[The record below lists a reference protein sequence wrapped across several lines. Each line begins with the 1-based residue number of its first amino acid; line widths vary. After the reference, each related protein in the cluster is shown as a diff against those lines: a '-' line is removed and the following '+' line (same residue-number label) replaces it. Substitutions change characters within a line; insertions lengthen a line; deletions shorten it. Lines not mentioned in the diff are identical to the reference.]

1 MMRTTV
7 NLPDDLLQQ
16 AKLYAAS
23 RGATLTQV
31 LEDSLR
37 TQLSRQQDERRSE
50 RVPLPTAPGAPRPGI
65 DLDDSAAL
73 LDVMDAA
80 DDPV

>member
-1 MMRTTV
+1 MRTTV
-7 NLPDDLLQQ
+7 NLSDDLLQQ

-23 RGATLTQV
+23 HGRTLTRV

-37 TQLSRQQDERRSE
+37 TTLSRQRDERRSE
-50 RVPLPTAPGAPRPGI
+50 SVLLPTALGAPRPGI